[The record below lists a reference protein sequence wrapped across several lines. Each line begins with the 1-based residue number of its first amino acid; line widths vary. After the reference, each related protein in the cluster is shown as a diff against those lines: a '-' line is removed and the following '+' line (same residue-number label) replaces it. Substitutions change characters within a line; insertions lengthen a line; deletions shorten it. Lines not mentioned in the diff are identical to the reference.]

1 MADEQRMPLQR
12 RSRTLDYARLHEKV
26 IALHESVRT
35 REAQAVYRKIARDE
49 NPHALALFGRTAAR
63 YGVWSTAIEL
73 LESAIRCGADAASDW
88 NELGLACLEAGRL
101 EAAREHFRA
110 AVKRDPADYRAALN
124 IALVHQAAGDLD
136 RAMRQLGRV
145 AAVHPEVV
153 AVPLRRAE
161 LQLRRG
167 EPRAALDELDAVR
180 GRKLHPTW
188 PLALES
194 VALAELEDEA
204 AHRQLMRYDEFV
216 QWIEVESPP
225 GETDLPAFDQRL
237 CSYVRG
243 HRGLVRD
250 PAGYSTRNGQHT
262 LGNLLRDRSP
272 IMDALENVIGQ
283 AVSAYL
289 RELPAPDGH
298 AFLERAAE
306 FRLEARAVVL
316 GRGGHHVSHVHR
328 DGWLSGVYY
337 ADVSGVVGSD
347 DQNREGWLEL
357 GLGPDE
363 LRVAARPCA
372 TQWIRPRD
380 SGVAVFPSFYWHRT
394 EPFTTRGRRVAIA
407 FDVIPR

>member
-1 MADEQRMPLQR
+1 MPLQR
-12 RSRTLDYARLHEKV
+12 RCRTLDYSRLHEKV

-35 REAQAVYRKIARDE
+35 RDARAVYHKIARDE

-63 YGVWSTAIEL
+63 YGIWTTAIEL
-73 LESAIRCGADAASDW
+73 LERAIQFGADAASDW

-101 EAAREHFRA
+101 EAARRHFRA
-110 AVKRDPADYRAALN
+110 AVERDPTDYRAAVN
-124 IALVHQAAGDLD
+124 IAVVHQAAGDLD

-167 EPRAALDELDAVR
+167 EPRAALDELEGMR

-216 QWIEVESPP
+216 HWTDVDAPP
-225 GETDLPAFDQRL
+225 GHRDLPAFNKRL
-237 CSYVRG
+237 CNHVRG

-250 PAGYSTRNGQHT
+250 PAGYSTRKGQHT

-289 RELPAPDGH
+289 GELPAPDGH
-298 AFLERAAE
+298 PFLDRADDC
-306 FRLEARAVVL
+306 RLEAWAVVL
-316 GRGGHHVSHVHR
+316 GKGGHHVSHVHR

-337 ADVSGVVGSD
+337 ADVAGVVGD
-347 DQNREGWLEL
+347 DDGNREGWLEL
-357 GLGPDE
+357 GLGPDA
-363 LRVAARPCA
+363 LRVAGRRCA
-372 TQWIRPRD
+372 TQWIRPHD
-380 SGVAVFPSFYWHRT
+380 GGVALFPSFCWHRT
-394 EPFTTRGRRVAIA
+394 VPFTARGRRVAIA